1 MESVSMKV
9 TGIKLVWLV
18 VKDLQAAIKFYTEV
32 VGLTLNSE
40 SPEYGWAELG
50 GPDGALLGLAQENSQ
65 MDNKAGT
72 NAVTTITV
80 DNIETAR
87 AHFLQHGATLLG
99 EVEEVPGHVKMQ
111 TFTDADGNMLQLVEV
126 LDEHPRNSDA

>member
-1 MESVSMKV
+1 MQSVSMKV
-9 TGIKLVWLV
+9 NGIKLVWIV

-32 VGLTLNSE
+32 VGLTLNSQ
-40 SPEYGWAELG
+40 SPEYGWAELS
-50 GPDGALLGLAQENSQ
+50 GPDGCAIGLAQENSQ

-99 EVEEVPGHVKMQ
+99 EVEEVSGHVKMQ
-111 TFTDADGNMLQLVEV
+111 TFKDTDENMLQLVEM
-126 LDEHPRNSDA
+126 LDAHPRNQ